1 MLRWRVARDEV
12 LFILSLLKSLMSCYV
27 ESIETR
33 WSESLKR
40 VSIELHFVKIDLRF
54 SSGKMFVSL
63 EKRKLLKPGFMRD
76 TPSLI
81 DQGMEKYLIDIV
93 SIYTECFVLTFPDI
107 DYCFHWCKAYE
118 TVLGK
123 SRKKLGAVLLL
134 LFSCSHRRRLLLQLM
149 QNLGNRRLGID

>member
-1 MLRWRVARDEV
+1 
-12 LFILSLLKSLMSCYV
+12 
-27 ESIETR
+27 
-33 WSESLKR
+33 
-40 VSIELHFVKIDLRF
+40 
-54 SSGKMFVSL
+54 MFVSL

-81 DQGMEKYLIDIV
+81 DQGMEKYLIDII
-93 SIYTECFVLTFPDI
+93 SIYTECFVLIFPDI

-123 SRKKLGAVLLL
+123 ARKKLGAVLLL

>member
-1 MLRWRVARDEV
+1 MIR
-12 LFILSLLKSLMSCYV
+12 IIKKSLY
-27 ESIETR
+27 
-33 WSESLKR
+33 K
-40 VSIELHFVKIDLRF
+40 LHFVKIDLRF

-107 DYCFHWCKAYE
+107 DYCFDWCKAYE

-149 QNLGNRRLGID
+149 QNLGNRWLGID